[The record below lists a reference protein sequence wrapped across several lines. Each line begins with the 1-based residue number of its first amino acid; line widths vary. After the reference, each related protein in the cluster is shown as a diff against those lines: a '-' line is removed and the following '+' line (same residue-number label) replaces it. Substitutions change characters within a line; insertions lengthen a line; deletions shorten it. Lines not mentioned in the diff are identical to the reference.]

1 MKWLVGKKLFFLN
14 FKEVFELKTVA
25 KNVYEAMF
33 LVDSAQ
39 AATDWEGTGSLIKA
53 ILEKAEA
60 EIISFRK
67 WDERKLAYDIAK
79 KSRGTYILCYF
90 NAPTSKI
97 AQIERDV
104 QLSEKVMRVLI
115 LRADHLTKE
124 DMEKETPIMIA
135 QREGVAAQDKP
146 QQSADGSRTEQ
157 APHDSFVGRENI
169 RQNPADSDDEKP

>member
-1 MKWLVGKKLFFLN
+1 
-14 FKEVFELKTVA
+14 
-25 KNVYEAMF
+25 MF

-39 AATDWEGTGSLIKA
+39 AATDWEGTSSLIRSF
-53 ILEKAEA
+53 LEKADA
-60 EIISFRK
+60 EIISIRK
-67 WDERKLAYDIAK
+67 WDERKLAYDIAG

-124 DMEKETPIMIA
+124 DMEKETPLIIA
-135 QREGVAAQDKP
+135 QREGTTEQEKP
-146 QQSADGSRTEQ
+146 QKSAKPGYS
-157 APHDSFVGRENI
+157 DSFVDQENPQQVAEIVRREAI
-169 RQNPADSDDEKP
+169 EDNPREPDRSL